1 MTITLPTSSRLLIEA
16 TLTPAQ
22 GKRFQPTG
30 FPDLGAAEYKLHDGT
45 SDVLIESAQSV
56 ANRLEAA
63 CWDAGEDKLAV
74 PLDGLPYVK
83 VVDGND
89 KVVTTSLSE
98 AHRLNSPY
106 ILDAA
111 GSPVRAAFDKEF
123 PKDVTE
129 RPDMRQ
135 FSKLL
140 LHFDPNSLIHG
151 LFIAKSEIVGG
162 RLRLARA
169 LSGFV
174 EAHGVL
180 AAESG
185 GVKNDPVNPSGDAA
199 KGYGNVPFARTEYT
213 AERIVAYFNLDLAQ
227 IRGYRLGEDAER
239 LLFALAIFKIHRFL
253 NDGLRLRTACD
264 LSVQSV
270 RVTRP
275 DGYTLPTLAEVER
288 ALPGLIAACAS
299 HFASPAITIV
309 VTDVGAGAR
318 KADKAGKKG
327 K

>member
-1 MTITLPTSSRLLIEA
+1 MTLPASPRLLIEA
-16 TLTPAQ
+16 TLAPAQ
-22 GKRFQPTG
+22 GHRFQPTG

-45 SDVLIESAQSV
+45 SDVLVESAQSV

-63 CWDAGEDKLAV
+63 CWDTATDTLAT
-74 PLDGLPYVK
+74 PLAGLPYVE
-83 VVDGND
+83 VVDGAG
-89 KVVTTSLSE
+89 KAVTTSLSE

-106 ILDAA
+106 ILDPA
-111 GSPVRAAFDKEF
+111 GSPIREAFDAQF
-123 PKDVTE
+123 PKETTE
-129 RPDMRQ
+129 RPDLRQ
-135 FSKLL
+135 LARLL
-140 LHFDPNSLIHG
+140 LRFDPNSLIHG
-151 LFIAKSEIVGG
+151 LFIAKSEIAGG
-162 RLRLARA
+162 RLRLPRA
-169 LSGFV
+169 LTGFV

-213 AERIVAYFNLDLAQ
+213 AKSIVAYFNLDLAQ

-239 LLFALAIFKIHRFL
+239 LLYALALYKVFRFL
-253 NDGLRLRTACD
+253 RDGLRLRTACD
-264 LSVQSV
+264 LDVQAI

-275 DGYTLPTLAEVER
+275 DGYVLPAVEAVEA
-288 ALPGLIAACAS
+288 ALPGLIHACAGY
-299 HFASPAITIV
+299 FANPSTTV
-309 VTDVGAGAR
+309 VTTDVGAGAR